1 VQDIKILCPTGHLG
15 FTPLEKASFL
25 RGCEERPDFVVAD
38 SGSCDIGPYPLG
50 SDQQSSPVA
59 WQRDDLEIILTQSR
73 RLGIPMIIGSASD
86 TGTDRGVDLYV
97 SLIKD
102 IAAQHG
108 LKPFRLAAIYASV
121 PVADLKTRLSR
132 GAVIEGLD
140 GRSDADE
147 STLDR
152 TDHAVGVMGPEPIQA
167 ALRAG
172 ADVVICG
179 RSSDCVIFAAPLL
192 NAGIPPA
199 TAHYAGKLLEC
210 ASFCAEPFMG
220 KESVLGRVQ
229 PDAVYVT
236 PMHPPQRCTPL
247 SLASHAMYERSS
259 PYREYVAGG
268 YVDMTECRYEQYD
281 ERTTRASGAKFVRS
295 DVYKVKLE
303 GAGKVGER
311 RLFVVGIR
319 DPNTIARIDEAVRW
333 AKDKLLERYGPMG
346 EKYSV
351 YYHLYGRNGVMGVL
365 GPELSVTPH
374 EIGVVVET
382 VCKSAALAE
391 EICALAAR
399 NLFFAR
405 LPNMKGT
412 AGAAALMADE
422 VLVGHPAYEWT
433 LNHVVAVN
441 DPLELFRIEYHTVG
455 AS

>member
-25 RGCEERPDFVVAD
+25 LGCKEHPDFVVAD

-50 SDQQSSPVA
+50 SDLQSSPVA
-59 WQRDDLEIILTQSR
+59 WQRDDLEVILTQCR
-73 RLGIPMIIGSASD
+73 KLGIPMIIGSSSD
-86 TGTDRGVDLYV
+86 TGTNRGVDLYV

-102 IAAQHG
+102 IAKRHA
-108 LKPFRLAAIYASV
+108 LKPFKLAAIYSDV
-121 PVADLKTRLSR
+121 PIAALKERLKQ
-132 GAVIEGLD
+132 GLVIEGLD
-140 GRSDADE
+140 GRPNADE
-147 STLDR
+147 DVLNR
-152 TDHAVGVMGPEPIQA
+152 TDHAVGVMGPEPIQE

-192 NAGIPPA
+192 NAGLSPA
-199 TAHYAGKLLEC
+199 VANYAGKLLEC

-229 PDAVYVT
+229 SDAVFVT
-236 PMHPPQRCTPL
+236 AMHPPQRCTPL

-268 YVDMTECRYEQYD
+268 YVDMTECQYEQFD

-311 RLFVVGIR
+311 RLFIVGIR
-319 DPNTIARIDEAVRW
+319 DPNTIARIDEAVAW
-333 AKDKLLERYGPMG
+333 AKSKLVERYGDMG
-346 EKYSV
+346 QEYMV
-351 YYHLYGRNGVMGVL
+351 HYHLYGRNGVMGPLEPAPPV
-365 GPELSVTPH
+365 SPH

-382 VCKSAALAE
+382 VCKDAERAE

-422 VLVGHPAYEWT
+422 VLAGHPAYEWT
-433 LNHVVAVN
+433 LNHVIAVD
-441 DPLELFRIEYHTVG
+441 DPLELFPIKYETVG
-455 AS
+455 AA